1 MAKVKSFHSSFGMS
15 LDIKGTW
22 HKFQCGIEVEVEEGD
37 DLAKV
42 KEMAHNTVQ
51 VEVEKQINA
60 AIAAYNDTTAK

>member
-1 MAKVKSFHSSFGMS
+1 MAKVKSFHSSCGIS

-22 HKFQCGIEVEVEEGD
+22 HKFQCGIEVEIEEGD

-51 VEVEKQINA
+51 VEVEKQIQG
-60 AIAAYNDTTAK
+60 AIDAMADTTAK